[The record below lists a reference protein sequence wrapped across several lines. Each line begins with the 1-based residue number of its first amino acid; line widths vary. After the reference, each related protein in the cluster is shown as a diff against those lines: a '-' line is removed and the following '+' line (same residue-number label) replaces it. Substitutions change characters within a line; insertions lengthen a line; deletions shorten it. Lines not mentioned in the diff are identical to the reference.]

1 MHQQPFDREDAEAG
15 HRRHPGCRHAEGSQ
29 PIDQERVSLPV
40 DRRVP
45 GGHRGGSG
53 RQDVHGRH
61 EIALTLQAL
70 HHEWFDSSGTRCA
83 ARVYRPAAADHELP
97 VVVMAHGFGS
107 PRALRLYAYAER
119 FAAAGYV
126 VVVFDYRGFGESEGE
141 PRQLLDIGMQHE
153 DWRAALRFA
162 RSLDVVDRDRVV
174 AWGTSFAGGHV
185 ITVAGRGEPL
195 AAVIAQ
201 VPHVSGPAAV
211 RSAGLRAALRVA
223 AAGIRDVTAAR
234 FGREPVRIDSV
245 GLPGRTAMMTSP
257 DARPGMLTLLRE
269 SGLAED
275 DYPVTVA
282 ARIALKIGFYSP
294 RRWAGSIECPVLVQ
308 IVAQDTIT
316 PRPVAESA
324 AARIRNSTVHLYDG
338 GHFDPYVEPLFS
350 TVVADQLEFLHR
362 HVPPKPVDD
371 R

>member
-1 MHQQPFDREDAEAG
+1 MILPGVLELSTFVITDQR
-15 HRRHPGCRHAEGSQ
+15 GCRPVEGNTVTEPFGATFAAS
-29 PIDQERVSLPV
+29 D
-40 DRRVP
+40 
-45 GGHRGGSG
+45 
-53 RQDVHGRH
+53 
-61 EIALTLQAL
+61 
-70 HHEWFDSSGTRCA
+70 EWFDSGGTRCA
-83 ARVYRPAAADHELP
+83 ARVYRPSAADRELP

-107 PRALRLYAYAER
+107 PRALRLYAYAEH

-141 PRQLLDIGMQHE
+141 PRQLLDIRMQHE

-162 RSLDVVDRDRVV
+162 RSLDGVDCDRVV

-185 ITVAGRGEPL
+185 ITIAGQGEPL

-211 RSAGLRAALRVA
+211 RSAEPRAALRAA
-223 AAGIRDVTAAR
+223 AAGVRDAVAAR
-234 FGREPVRIDSV
+234 LGREPVLIDSV
-245 GLPGRTAMMTSP
+245 GPPGHTAMMTSP
-257 DARPGMLTLLRE
+257 DARPGMLTLLHE
-269 SGLAED
+269 SGLTED
-275 DYPVTVA
+275 DYPATVA

-316 PRPVAESA
+316 PRRVAESA
-324 AARIRNSTVHLYDG
+324 AARIPNSTVRMYDG

-350 TVVADQLEFLHR
+350 TVVADQVEFLHR
-362 HVPPKPVDD
+362 HVPPKPGNDA
-371 R
+371 